1 MHIIGILAII
11 LLIVSIRSMRKRK
24 KKKVK
29 ADLFVFKVAG
39 ISYYLES
46 VKRLVDG
53 DEEYEGPC
61 DLRKEPDNPVDPEAI
76 AVYSQNL
83 KVGHIAKKDI
93 KQVEELLPKAVKI
106 TLFLKYTDIFFGRV
120 NIYIPSEK

>member
-11 LLIVSIRSMRKRK
+11 LLIVSIRSMKKK

-53 DEEYEGPC
+53 EKEYEGPC
-61 DLRKEPDNPVDPEAI
+61 SLRYEKNNPVDPNAI
-76 AVYSQNL
+76 AVYSQDL
-83 KVGHIAKKDI
+83 KVGYIAKKDI
-93 KQVEELLPKAVKI
+93 KQVEELFNKSIKI
-106 TLFLKYTDIFFGRV
+106 TLYLQYTDIFFGRV